1 MTVMPS
7 KKRPTPPSTEIAVDM
22 LAPEVNDD

>member
-1 MTVMPS
+1 MPS

-22 LAPEVNDD
+22 LAPEMNG

>member
-7 KKRPTPPSTEIAVDM
+7 RKRPTPPSAEIAVDM